1 MQYIAFALAVLGLT
15 FLMIG
20 AMVGFLAEGSEK
32 PFAHGL
38 IITGMFMLGLSS
50 VCGLLHLVPFP

>member
-1 MQYIAFALAVLGLT
+1 MQYVAFALAVFGFT

-32 PFAHGL
+32 PFSHVLVVAG
-38 IITGMFMLGLSS
+38 IFTLGLSS
-50 VCGLLHLVPFP
+50 VCELLHLVPLP